1 MAPASNKPN
10 PWEEFQRE
18 IDVELESSRKT
29 LKEVSL
35 LLEQSQK
42 ELGKLTQRN
51 TAATGSVQQMQ
62 MQYETMPRSDIRG
75 AYTEALDAQ
84 QRLLVMRGQLDKL
97 QSDQAGLRKQIVM
110 LERMQQFY
118 KENNSKFNANASGMA
133 SVELVINAQEAER
146 FRLSRQMHDGPAQ
159 ALSNFIIQTEII
171 SRLFD
176 LNPPKAKEELQN
188 LRGAAMT
195 TFQKVRGFIFDLRPM
210 ILDDLGLIPT
220 LRRYVETFKEQ
231 TGSEATLAVKGVERR
246 LQPYIE
252 VMIFRAVQELMG
264 NAVRHNAEFLGK
276 IQVNVHVVIDDSFV
290 KVTVADNGRGFD
302 LHSSERNDGLGLK
315 LIRERTELLG
325 GFFEIDTRTG
335 QGCRVTFQ
343 VPALETSAAGVAS

>member
-1 MAPASNKPN
+1 MVQPSDKNN
-10 PWEEFQRE
+10 PWDEFQRE
-18 IDVELESSRKT
+18 IELELETSRKS

-62 MQYETMPRSDIRG
+62 MQFETTSRADIRSV
-75 AYTEALDAQ
+75 YSEALDAQ
-84 QRLLVMRGQLDKL
+84 QRLLVMRAQLDKL
-97 QSDQAGLRKQIVM
+97 QSDQAGLKKQVGV
-110 LERMQQFY
+110 LEQIQQFI
-118 KENNSKFNANASGMA
+118 KEHNSKHGANASGMA
-133 SVELVINAQEAER
+133 TVELVINAQEAER
-146 FRLSRQMHDGPAQ
+146 LRLSRQMHDGPAQ

-171 SRLFD
+171 TRLFD
-176 LNPPKAKEELQN
+176 MNPAKAKEELQN

-220 LRRYVETFKEQ
+220 LRRYIETFKEQ
-231 TGSEATLAVKGVERR
+231 TGADASLAVKGIERR

-252 VMIFRAVQELMG
+252 VMVFRAVQELMG
-264 NAVRHNAEFLGK
+264 NAVRHNNDFSGK
-276 IQVNVHVVIDDSFV
+276 IQVNVQVVIDDNFV
-290 KVTVADNGRGFD
+290 KATVADNGRGFD
-302 LHSSERNDGLGLK
+302 VRSEEPGEGLGLK
-315 LIRERTELLG
+315 LIRERTDLLG
-325 GFFEIDTRTG
+325 GFFEIDSRTG

-343 VPALETSAAGVAS
+343 VPALETSVAGVAS